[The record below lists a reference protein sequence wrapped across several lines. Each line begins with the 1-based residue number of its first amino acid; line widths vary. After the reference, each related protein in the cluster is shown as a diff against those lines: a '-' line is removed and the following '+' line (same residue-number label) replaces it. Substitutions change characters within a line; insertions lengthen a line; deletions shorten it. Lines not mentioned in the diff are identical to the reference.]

1 MKSSLPGP
9 DVIDTRIVFRVYAGL
24 AALAGFVLLAGL
36 GPGLTTTLVSE
47 PGARLIILRLA
58 AALLVAAACT
68 AAGFASID
76 EAHSR
81 HRALLW
87 FAVGHLV
94 VLVAVGAI
102 LVTHGGADRGDVT
115 LPTLLAATALLFY
128 FWSTGDGHRAGE
140 SISFT
145 GLFGAG
151 RVSAERL
158 RSAYE
163 ERIREAAGQE
173 ERHRLARDLHDSI
186 KQQIFAMQTA
196 AATAQARFDN
206 DPGGAKEALE
216 RLRGSGRE
224 AMSEMEAM
232 LDSLRATPLTN
243 AGLVEALKKQ
253 GEALRF
259 RTGAR
264 VDFEFGALPA
274 EEGLVPG
281 TQQAIFRIAQEAL
294 ANVGRHARATRV
306 RLALRSEAGRVL
318 LRIED
323 DGAGFS
329 TSAPAAGMGLANMR
343 ERAHAVEGSLVV
355 DSRPGSGT
363 TVTLDVPLGGWGQ
376 ASLDDYRRRMIAW
389 GGVTS
394 ILLVLVASHL
404 RPGKTDPDLFIE
416 VAMVIWTGVIF
427 LRTVVTYR
435 RARRRAEVTPWIEP
449 VSHS

>member
-1 MKSSLPGP
+1 MKTLLQGP
-9 DVIDTRIVFRVYAGL
+9 DVIDTRMVFRAYAILAGL
-24 AALAGFVLLAGL
+24 AALLLFL
-36 GPGLTTTLVSE
+36 PPPGVTTTFVSD
-47 PGARLIILRLA
+47 PAARVTLLRLA
-58 AALLVAAACT
+58 GAFVLAAACT
-68 AAGFASID
+68 AVGFSLV
-76 EAHSR
+76 EEPHSR

-87 FAVGHLV
+87 FAVGHL
-94 VLVAVGAI
+94 AVT
-102 LVTHGGADRGDVT
+102 VTLFATITAHGGRDGRDIGWPA
-115 LPTLLAATALLFY
+115 LLAVTVLLFY

-140 SISFT
+140 SLSFT
-145 GLFGAG
+145 GLFSAG
-151 RVSAERL
+151 RPSAARL

-173 ERHRLARDLHDSI
+173 ERHRLARELHDSI

-196 AATAQARFDN
+196 AATAQARFHS
-206 DPGGAKEALE
+206 DPEGAKEALE

-243 AGLVEALKKQ
+243 AGLVEALRKQ
-253 GEALRF
+253 GEALQF
-259 RTGAR
+259 RTASR
-264 VDFEFGALPA
+264 VEFEFGPLPPDEALI
-274 EEGLVPG
+274 PG
-281 TQQAIFRIAQEAL
+281 TQQVIFRVAQEAL

-306 RLALRSEAGRVL
+306 RLALRSSKGKVL
-318 LRIED
+318 LAIED

-343 ERAHAVEGSLVV
+343 ERAHSVDGTLAV

-363 TVTLDVPLGGWGQ
+363 TVTLNVPLSGWGQ
-376 ASLDDYRRRMIAW
+376 ADLDDYRRRMIAW

-404 RPGKTDPDLFIE
+404 RPGRTDPDLFIE

-427 LRTVVTYR
+427 TRTVVAFR